1 MDWFLLNKGE
11 IHIRI
16 RKTLFVYD
24 LNQCVFSTIGTLSG
38 MIGAD
43 TGKNGKASAT
53 QDLIDGIRFAWM
65 NE

>member
-24 LNQCVFSTIGTLSG
+24 LNQCVFSTIEWNDRILVK
-38 MIGAD
+38 MRRLQLLKI
-43 TGKNGKASAT
+43 
-53 QDLIDGIRFAWM
+53 
-65 NE
+65 